1 MVTFIDMGTP
11 NASYALKDVE
21 RLTPLRALVLQAY
34 YGLRRSHEADEIG
47 TSEIRAWIRAREPK
61 VERPSGSL
69 VRMTLLASGVPHRK
83 EGRPRRGRLLRIV
96 PASPPLS
103 PERPG
108 ILSRR

>member
-1 MVTFIDMGTP
+1 MVTFVDMGTP

-34 YGLRRSHEADEIG
+34 YGLRRFHEASGIG
-47 TSEIRAWIRAREPK
+47 TAEIRAWIRAGEPN

-69 VRMTLLASGVPHRK
+69 VRSTLLAAGVPHRK
-83 EGRPRRGRLLRIV
+83 EGRPRRGATLRIV

-103 PERPG
+103 PVTPDIWPPR
-108 ILSRR
+108 